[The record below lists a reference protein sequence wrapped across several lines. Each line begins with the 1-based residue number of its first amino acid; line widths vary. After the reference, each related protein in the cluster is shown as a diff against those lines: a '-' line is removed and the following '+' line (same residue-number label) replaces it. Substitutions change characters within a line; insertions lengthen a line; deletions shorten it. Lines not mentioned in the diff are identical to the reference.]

1 MDPLSNLSPEA
12 AQSLEGKKL
21 PVTIEV
27 NGTKQVIGEA
37 TLSVVNDEVNV
48 NASIKRGF
56 EGLVTPDMRHFSLV
70 DTDYRELG

>member
-1 MDPLSNLSPEA
+1 MMEEITPEA

-27 NGTKQVIGEA
+27 NGTKQIIGEA
-37 TLSVVNDEVNV
+37 TLSVVDDEVHV
-48 NASIKRGF
+48 AASIKKGF

-70 DTDYRELG
+70 DTDYREIG